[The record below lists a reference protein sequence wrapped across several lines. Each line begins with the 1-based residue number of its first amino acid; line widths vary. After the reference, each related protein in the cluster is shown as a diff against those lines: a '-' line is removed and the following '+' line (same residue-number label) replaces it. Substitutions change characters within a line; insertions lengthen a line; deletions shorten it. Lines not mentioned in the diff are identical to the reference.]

1 MLAACAARL
10 RGQQGM
16 VWVDLGGG
24 TGENVDLMA
33 SYIDLPAFKQIYVVD
48 LCKSLCEQVC
58 VREYCFVLHLLCRV
72 VWRCC
77 GGHSIKHAA
86 RGFKQPEVLAS
97 GASTVACQPD
107 SLLPSACLSIHLQA
121 RKKVAEKGWKNVT
134 VVEADACH
142 FVPPEGTATL
152 ATFSYS
158 LSSEWQ
164 CSERALGAGR
174 GCC

>member
-1 MLAACAARL
+1 MCACWL
-10 RGQQGM
+10 YKSIEQ
-16 VWVDLGGG
+16 
-24 TGENVDLMA
+24 NPHPHPP
-33 SYIDLPAFKQIYVVD
+33 LPA
-48 LCKSLCEQVC
+48 C
-58 VREYCFVLHLLCRV
+58 
-72 VWRCC
+72 
-77 GGHSIKHAA
+77 
-86 RGFKQPEVLAS
+86 
-97 GASTVACQPD
+97 
-107 SLLPSACLSIHLQA
+107 LPFYLQA

-142 FVPPEGTATL
+142 FAPPEGTATL